1 MDSMDF
7 IYIPS
12 RILILFVSSVLN
24 FTHQLWL
31 GLHKKR
37 LLILCDVICELYTK
51 KYRMSVLKRRN
62 NSLKANND
70 TGFSQSAD
78 SQGGRFINKD
88 GSFNVQK
95 RGIPL
100 SERLSVYHKFLMMPN
115 WKFMLVIFLSFSAI
129 NLFFT
134 AIYFLMGPGQIT
146 GMISTNTWQHFKEIF
161 FFSTQTFTTVGYG
174 RINPVG
180 TFASLISSMEALTG
194 LLSFAIITG
203 LLYGRFSRPRAY
215 LRFSKHAV
223 VAPYR
228 GTEGLMFRFVS
239 YKENHTLTEVE
250 VKVTL
255 GITEQ
260 ENGKGV
266 FKFYS
271 LPLERSRVDSLPMNW
286 TVVHPINEDSPLY
299 GYSEE
304 DYKTSD
310 AEVYVLVRG
319 FDDVFSNTVLQ
330 RTSYTHH
337 EIIHNAKFEIMSHES
352 QDDSTTILDMNKLDD
367 IVIVKKEVIA
377 Q

>member
-1 MDSMDF
+1 
-7 IYIPS
+7 
-12 RILILFVSSVLN
+12 
-24 FTHQLWL
+24 
-31 GLHKKR
+31 
-37 LLILCDVICELYTK
+37 
-51 KYRMSVLKRRN
+51 MSVLRRRH
-62 NSLKANND
+62 SDLKANND
-70 TGFSQSAD
+70 TGFSLSAD

-88 GSFNVQK
+88 GTFNVKK

-100 SERLSVYHKFLMMPN
+100 SERLSIYHKFLMMPN
-115 WKFMLVIFLSFSAI
+115 GKFMLIIFLSFSAI

-134 AIYFLMGPGQIT
+134 AIYFLMGPEQIT
-146 GMISTNTWQHFKEIF
+146 GMVSTNRWEHIKEIF

-180 TFASLISSMEALTG
+180 TFASLVSSMEALTG

-215 LRFSKHAV
+215 LRFSKNAV
-223 VAPYR
+223 IAPYQ
-228 GTEGLMFRFVS
+228 GIEALMFRFVS

-255 GITEQ
+255 GITVQ
-260 ENGKGV
+260 EEGKGV

-271 LPLERSRVDSLPMNW
+271 LPLERNRVDSLPMNW
-286 TVVHPINEDSPLY
+286 TVVHPINEESPIY
-299 GYSEE
+299 GFTVE
-304 DYKTSD
+304 DYKISD
-310 AEVYVLVRG
+310 AEIYVLVRG

-337 EIIHNAKFEIMSHES
+337 EIMHNAKFEKMTHES
-352 QDDSTTILDMNKLDD
+352 EDDSTTILDMHKLND
-367 IVIVKKEVIA
+367 IMQLGKK